1 MLEETIGIRVSRE
14 EWAMIKKAARA
25 DDRPVSAWARRI
37 LLEEARKA
45 NIDVLVV
52 KRDGTGRF
60 SKKNKD

>member
-25 DDRPVSAWARRI
+25 DDRPVSTWARRI

-45 NIDVLVV
+45 SIDVLVV
-52 KRDGTGRF
+52 KRDGSGRF
-60 SKKNKD
+60 SRKDKD